1 MKIIVTSNYAH
12 FQDSVKKFVFTYM
25 ITFDCTIP
33 QTEDLKAW
41 LKKNHLSNR
50 IYLYNLELK
59 PDVNLSHP
67 TREERMKQLT
77 KNVELMVKKANFKIK
92 F

>member
-12 FQDSVKKFVFTYM
+12 FQDAVKKFVYTYM

-41 LKKNHLSNR
+41 LKKNHFGNR

-59 PDVNLSHP
+59 PDANPDSQA
-67 TREERMKQLT
+67 REERLKQLA